1 MTLSVTVHRRD
12 PETGDLVDEPDH
24 EPGATLAGFESW
36 RHVVYGSPAIKDR
49 GARFLPH
56 LESND
61 LFIEGDDLAAFRM
74 ELSRLLVEV
83 EEIAKETDTDVETL
97 RFRLANL
104 LKAADRAEAIGGLVW
119 IS

>member
-12 PETGDLVDEPDH
+12 PETGDLVQEPDDQ
-24 EPGATLAGFESW
+24 PGATLAGFESW
-36 RHVVYGSPAIKDR
+36 RQVVYGSPAIKDR
-49 GARFLPH
+49 GARLLPH

-61 LFIEGDDLAAFRM
+61 LFIEGADLAELRM
-74 ELSRLLVEV
+74 EVRRLLADVEV
-83 EEIAKETDTDVETL
+83 IAIETGTDFEML

-104 LKAADRAEAIGGLVW
+104 LKAADRAEAIGGIVW